1 MIVIT
6 PTTGS
11 QTIKFVMHNY
21 TTDGLVI
28 VFRDTAKNSNLLTV
42 TQNYKERVLA
52 DGGTYEDNTL
62 VNTFLNSTVIGATSV
77 ISKNSYYNEL
87 TVNFTTAPVEGRT
100 YEMLIALATDRTVF
114 HKETIFCTAQAVDDY
129 TINNG
134 VYNMKDDYPASADN
148 EFVYYG

>member
-21 TTDGLVI
+21 TTDGLII

-42 TQNYKERVLA
+42 TQNFKERVLA

-62 VNTFLNSTVIGATSV
+62 VDTFLNSTVIGATSV
-77 ISKNSYYNEL
+77 VSKNSYYNEL

-100 YEMLIALATDRTVF
+100 YEMLIALASDRTVF

-129 TINNG
+129 TINKG

-148 EFVYYG
+148 KFVYYE